1 MPNNQ
6 ANTKRIAKNTVFM
19 FFRMFL
25 VMAVGLY
32 TSRVVLATLGVDDYG
47 LYNVVGGVV
56 VLFGFLQQALNNATY
71 RYLAFGLGSG
81 DESAL
86 CNTFSMAINA
96 HLILAGFIILLAETV
111 GLWILNNKLSIPAER
126 LGVANFAYQMS
137 VACCCINIVKTPYNS
152 SIIAHEKMGFYA
164 YTSIVEVVLKLLIVY
179 LLVIG
184 DFDKLKLYS
193 VLTLGVAVFM
203 LLWYYLHCKK
213 SFTECKYKLYWD
225 GSLITN
231 MVKYS
236 GLSIIVNL
244 VDVCVT
250 QSIVFFFN
258 VFYGLAANA
267 ALAVANQVNGQ
278 LGSFLSSFSQAY
290 NPQIIKSYA
299 AGNKDYFFKLIFS
312 ASKISYYL
320 LFLAAIPVLMNID
333 FILNLWLVNPPE
345 GTGVFFSL
353 IICYSLIDAYSA
365 PLWIGVHAT
374 GNLRTHQILMA
385 SIKILNIPLAYVMLK
400 NGLPAWTALALKAG
414 LNLVCSIVRPCYVK
428 KLYALPLNAYFRDVF
443 VSVYLSSA
451 IILPLPLYVESQMND
466 GLTKLAMTSL
476 IFFITA
482 GPIIF
487 FVGLKKNEQNIV
499 LNFILSK
506 ISKAKLRNML

>member
-1 MPNNQ
+1 
-6 ANTKRIAKNTVFM
+6 M

-81 DESAL
+81 DENAL

-96 HLILAGFIILLAETV
+96 HLILVGFIIVLAETV
-111 GLWILNNKLSIPAER
+111 GLWILNNKLSIPVER
-126 LGVANFAYQMS
+126 LGAANFAYQMS
-137 VACCCINIVKTPYNS
+137 VACCCINIIKTPYNS

-299 AGNKDYFFKLIFS
+299 VGNKDYFFKLIFS
-312 ASKISYYL
+312 ASKVSYYL
-320 LFLAAIPVLMNID
+320 LFMAAIPVLMNID

-345 GTGVFFSL
+345 SAGMFFSL

-374 GNLRTHQILMA
+374 GNLKTHQILMA

-400 NGLPAWTALALKAG
+400 NDLPAWTALALKAG

-428 KLYALPLNAYFRDVF
+428 KLYALPLKDYFKDVF
-443 VSVYLSSA
+443 VSIYLSTAVILPIPFYLTNLFIDGWIKIVLTSMVFA
-451 IILPLPLYVESQMND
+451 IISLP
-466 GLTKLAMTSL
+466 T
-476 IFFITA
+476 
-482 GPIIF
+482 IF
-487 FVGLKKNEQNIV
+487 FVGLNGSERCLIKKW
-499 LNFILSK
+499 LLSK
-506 ISKAKLRNML
+506 FKRDVCQK

>member
-1 MPNNQ
+1 MQDKSTNS
-6 ANTKRIAKNTVFM
+6 KRIAQNTLYM

-47 LYNVVGGVV
+47 IYNVVGSVV

-81 DESAL
+81 DEKTL

-96 HLILAGFIILLAETV
+96 HLILSGFIIVLAETV

-126 LGVANFAYQMS
+126 LGAANFAYQMS
-137 VACCCINIVKTPYNS
+137 VVCCCINIIKTPYNS
-152 SIIAHEKMGFYA
+152 SIIAHEKMGFFA
-164 YTSIVEVVLKLLIVY
+164 YTSIAEAVLKLLIVY

-184 DFDKLKLYS
+184 DFDKLELYS
-193 VLTLGVAVFM
+193 ILTLGVAVIM
-203 LLWYYLHCKK
+203 LLWYYQHCKK
-213 SFTECKYKLYWD
+213 SFAECKYKLYWD
-225 GSLITN
+225 GALITN

-258 VFYGLAANA
+258 VFYGLVANA

-278 LGSFLSSFSQAY
+278 LGNFLNSFSQAY

-299 AGNKDYFFKLIFS
+299 AGNKEYFFKLIFS

-345 GTGVFFSL
+345 GTGTFFSL

-374 GNLRTHQILMA
+374 GNLKTHQILMA
-385 SIKILNIPLAYVMLK
+385 SIKILNIPLAYLLLK
-400 NGLPAWTALALKAG
+400 QGFPAWTALMLKAV
-414 LNLVCSIVRPCYVK
+414 LNFFCSIVRPCYVK
-428 KLYALPLNAYFRDVF
+428 RLYALPLKLYFKEVLARICIAT
-443 VSVYLSSA
+443 A
-451 IILPLPLYVESQMND
+451 IILPIPFYLTNLFVD
-466 GLTKLAMTSL
+466 GWQKLILTSL
-476 IFFITA
+476 FFT
-482 GPIIF
+482 IISLPVVF
-487 FVGLKKNEQNIV
+487 FVGISNSERSLIKKWVSSKLK
-499 LNFILSK
+499 
-506 ISKAKLRNML
+506 R

>member
-1 MPNNQ
+1 MSNNL
-6 ANTKRIAKNTVFM
+6 ANTKLIAQNTVYM

-32 TSRVVLATLGVDDYG
+32 TSRVVLATLGVEDYG

-56 VLFGFLQQALNNATY
+56 VLFSFLQQALNNATY
-71 RYLAFGLGSG
+71 RYLAYSLGSS
-81 DESAL
+81 DESVL
-86 CNTFSMAINA
+86 RNTFSMAVNA
-96 HLILAGFIILLAETV
+96 HLILAGFIIALSETI
-111 GLWILNNKLSIPAER
+111 GLWILNNKLSIPVER
-126 LGVANFAYQMS
+126 FGAANFAYQMS
-137 VACCCINIVKTPYNS
+137 VACCCINIIKTPYNS

-184 DFDKLKLYS
+184 DFDKLELYS
-193 VLTLGVAVFM
+193 VLTLGIAVFM
-203 LLWYYLHCKK
+203 LVWYYLHCKK
-213 SFTECKYKLYWD
+213 SFAECKYKLYWD
-225 GSLITN
+225 CALITN

-278 LGSFLSSFSQAY
+278 LGSFLGSFSQAY

-345 GTGVFFSL
+345 GTGIFFSL
-353 IICYSLIDAYSA
+353 VICYSLIDAYSA

-374 GNLRTHQILMA
+374 GNLKTHQILMA
-385 SIKILNIPLAYVMLK
+385 FIKILNIPLAYVMLK
-400 NGLPAWTALALKAG
+400 IGLPVWTALALKAG
-414 LNLVCSIVRPCYVK
+414 LNLVCSIVRPFYVK
-428 KLYALPLNAYFRDVF
+428 FLYDLPLKIYFKEVLARICIVTAVVLP
-443 VSVYLSSA
+443 VSFYLTRLFA
-451 IILPLPLYVESQMND
+451 EGWL
-466 GLTKLAMTSL
+466 KLVQTSL
-476 IFFITA
+476 GFVVISIPT
-482 GPIIF
+482 IF
-487 FVGLKKNEQNIV
+487 FVGINNSERNLIKKWISSKLK
-499 LNFILSK
+499 
-506 ISKAKLRNML
+506 R

>member
-1 MPNNQ
+1 
-6 ANTKRIAKNTVFM
+6 M

-96 HLILAGFIILLAETV
+96 HLILAGFIIVLSETV

-126 LGVANFAYQMS
+126 FGAANFAYQMS
-137 VACCCINIVKTPYNS
+137 VACCCINIIKTPYNS

-179 LLVIG
+179 FLVIG
-184 DFDKLKLYS
+184 DFDKLELYS
-193 VLTLGVAVFM
+193 VLTLGIAVFI
-203 LLWYYLHCKK
+203 LVWYYLHCKK
-213 SFTECKYKLYWD
+213 SFAECKYKLYWD

-278 LGSFLSSFSQAY
+278 LGSFLGSFSQAY

-312 ASKISYYL
+312 ASKVSYYL
-320 LFLAAIPVLMNID
+320 LFMAAIPVLMNID

-345 GTGVFFSL
+345 SAGMFFSL

-374 GNLRTHQILMA
+374 GNLKTHQILMA

-400 NGLPAWTALALKAG
+400 NDLPAWTALALKAG

-428 KLYALPLNAYFRDVF
+428 KLYALPLKDYFKDVF
-443 VSVYLSSA
+443 VSIYLSTAVILPIPFYLTNLFTDGWIKIILTSMVFA
-451 IILPLPLYVESQMND
+451 IISLP
-466 GLTKLAMTSL
+466 T
-476 IFFITA
+476 
-482 GPIIF
+482 IF
-487 FVGLKKNEQNIV
+487 FVGLNGSERCLIKKW
-499 LNFILSK
+499 LLSK
-506 ISKAKLRNML
+506 FKRDVCQK

>member
-6 ANTKRIAKNTVFM
+6 VNTKRIAKNTVYM

-56 VLFGFLQQALNNATY
+56 ILFGFLQQALNNATY
-71 RYLAFGLGSG
+71 RYLAFGLGFG
-81 DESAL
+81 DKKKLSD
-86 CNTFSMAINA
+86 TFSMAVNA
-96 HLILAGFIILLAETV
+96 HLVLAGIITVLAETI
-111 GLWILNNKLSIPAER
+111 GLWILNNKLSIPTER
-126 LGVANFAYQMS
+126 LNAANFAYQMS
-137 VACCCINIVKTPYNS
+137 VFCCFINIIKTPYNS

-164 YTSIVEVVLKLLIVY
+164 YTSIVEVILKLLIVY

-184 DFDKLKLYS
+184 DYDKLELYS
-193 VLTLGVAVFM
+193 ILTLGVAVIM
-203 LLWYYLHCKK
+203 LSWYYLHCKK
-213 SFTECKYKLYWD
+213 SFAECKYKLYWD
-225 GSLITN
+225 GTLITN
-231 MVKYS
+231 MIKYS

-258 VFYGLAANA
+258 VFYGLATNA
-267 ALAVANQVNGQ
+267 ALAIANQVNGQ
-278 LGSFLSSFSQAY
+278 LGNFLNSFSQAY

-299 AGNKDYFFKLIFS
+299 AGNRDYFFKLIFS

-345 GTGVFFSL
+345 GAGIFFSL

-374 GNLRTHQILMA
+374 GNLKTHQILMA
-385 SIKILNIPLAYVMLK
+385 SIKILNIPLAYMLLK
-400 NGLPAWTALALKAG
+400 NGFSAWTALALKAV
-414 LNLVCSIVRPCYVK
+414 LNFICSIVRPCYVK
-428 KLYALPLNAYFRDVF
+428 KLYALPLNYYFKDVF
-443 VSVYLSSA
+443 VSVYLSTA
-451 IILPLPLYVESQMND
+451 IILPIPFYLSSMLVD
-466 GLTKLAMTSL
+466 GWTKIFLTSFIFAVISFPTM
-476 IFFITA
+476 FFI
-482 GPIIF
+482 GINNSERNLIKKW
-487 FVGLKKNEQNIV
+487 VSSKLKRK
-499 LNFILSK
+499 S
-506 ISKAKLRNML
+506 S